1 MSRQYFGDVLV
12 EPIGSDYTTITAT
25 TETVLIPTAYTPI
38 NANEPRAGKVYE
50 LIVGGTCTTG
60 TAGTLNITARLGTT
74 ISGTLING
82 ATATAGNPSQNYV
95 PSITTAPFLFRFYL
109 TFRSIGLTGANSTV
123 IGYGNWSSGG
133 AVATASS
140 ETAIDIGTVGAAIS
154 VDTSIAQALWI
165 GVTFSVAPSVIPKF
179 HTWRSLN

>member
-1 MSRQYFGDVLV
+1 MSRQYFDDTLT
-12 EPIGSDYTTITAT
+12 EPINADFATITAT

-38 NANEPRAGKVYE
+38 NAMEPRAGKVYE
-50 LIVGGTCTTG
+50 LIVGGTVTTG
-60 TAGTLNITARLGTT
+60 TAGTLTITPRFGTT
-74 ISGTLING
+74 ISGTGIG
-82 ATATAGNPSQNYV
+82 ASPVQNYV
-95 PSITTAPFLFRFYL
+95 PSITTAPFLFRYYL
-109 TFRSIGLTGANSTV
+109 IFRSIGLGGANSTV

-154 VDTSIAQALWI
+154 VDTSIAQALWV